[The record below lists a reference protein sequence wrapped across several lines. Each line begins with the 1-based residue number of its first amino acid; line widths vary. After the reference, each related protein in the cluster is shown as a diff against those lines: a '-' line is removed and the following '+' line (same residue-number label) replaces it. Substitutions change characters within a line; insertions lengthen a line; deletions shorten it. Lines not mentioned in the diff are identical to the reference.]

1 MTTHRSVNLCHIFP
15 PVLLLLF
22 AWGAATG
29 VSAADPATAG
39 AEASE
44 LCIYRIRAADA
55 RAVFDLI
62 GSVVDDD
69 RMVLN
74 PMTRELAVFASPS
87 VHELVAD
94 RIATHEDVV
103 PLVEVIDLK
112 HADQRQVLIAIKTAF
127 GTGAARDEEA
137 NALRDDAPIV
147 EMDAR
152 TRRLFVRAKKP
163 QIEIINDII
172 KRLDKTD
179 AAQDLQ
185 GNGSN
190 VHTPSESPK
199 SKARVAGT
207 HERPLPPPAIQP
219 GSASDQREEPENRP
233 GRRTRTL
240 LAPSGPVRIVH
251 IEGTNLLLIRGRG
264 GGGEREARLPAP
276 TGPVRIEH
284 IQGTD
289 LLLIRGRGCHTE
301 PEQRG
306 KAADDS
312 TGQAQPTDPA
322 QPGGAKPVRR

>member
-1 MTTHRSVNLCHIFP
+1 LCHIFP

-22 AWGAATG
+22 ACGAVTG
-29 VSAADPATAG
+29 VCAADPATAG

-62 GSVVDDD
+62 GSIVDDD

-112 HADQRQVLIAIKTAF
+112 HADPRQVLIAIKTAF

-137 NALRDDAPIV
+137 NAPSDDPPTV

-163 QIEIINDII
+163 QIEIINEII
-172 KRLDKTD
+172 ERLEKSD
-179 AAQDLQ
+179 AVQDLQ
-185 GNGSN
+185 GNESN
-190 VHTPSESPK
+190 VHTAAESPK
-199 SKARVAGT
+199 SKAPVVGT
-207 HERPLPPPAIQP
+207 DERPLPPPANQP
-219 GSASDQREEPENRP
+219 GSDSDQRKEPGNQP
-233 GRRTRTL
+233 GRRTRPL
-240 LAPSGPVRIVH
+240 LAPIGPVRIVH

-264 GGGEREARLPAP
+264 GGDGQEARLPAP

-284 IQGTD
+284 IPGTD

-301 PEQRG
+301 PERRG
-306 KAADDS
+306 KAANES
-312 TGQAQPTDPA
+312 TGQTQPTHPA
-322 QPGGAKPVRR
+322 QPGGARTVRQ